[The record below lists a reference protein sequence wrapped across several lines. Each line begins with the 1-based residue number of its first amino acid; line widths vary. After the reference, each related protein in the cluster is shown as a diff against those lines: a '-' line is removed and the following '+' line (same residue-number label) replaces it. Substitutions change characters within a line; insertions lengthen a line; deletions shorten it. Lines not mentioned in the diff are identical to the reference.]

1 MPPHLFSWEH
11 KSIETTLISELD
23 TEGDG
28 SDPLV
33 SLGSIIAIK
42 PVAHVQASKY
52 QCGWGWGEFL
62 CYGCVVYTVPSI
74 HCFDLGN

>member
-11 KSIETTLISELD
+11 KSIVTTLISELD

-33 SLGSIIAIK
+33 ILGSIIAIK
-42 PVAHVQASKY
+42 PVARVQASKY
-52 QCGWGWGEFL
+52 HRVSVDGGGGVFMLWL
-62 CYGCVVYTVPSI
+62 CSI
-74 HCFDLGN
+74 YSTQYPLF